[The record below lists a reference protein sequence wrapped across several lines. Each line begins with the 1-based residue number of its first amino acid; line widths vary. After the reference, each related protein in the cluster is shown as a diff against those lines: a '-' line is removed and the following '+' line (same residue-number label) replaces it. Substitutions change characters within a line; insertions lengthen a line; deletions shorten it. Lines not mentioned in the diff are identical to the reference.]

1 MLNNTIQTAA
11 SGLRVARLG
20 LATVGHNLANAD
32 TEGFS
37 RQRLHLGTQPAFR
50 LGRAGPVGRGALS
63 QGIQR
68 SEDPF
73 LETQLRRERG
83 LGGFYEGR
91 ASGLNPLERL
101 FSEGNEPDLSGQ
113 MDRFFNA
120 ARELTQAP
128 SSEAHRRSFLGAANS
143 LADGFQSLDRDFEA
157 LEQGL
162 DDQIRAQVAELNERL
177 AAVAQLNAQVRA
189 SEADGSR
196 ANDLRDE
203 RDQQLQLLSQG
214 LGVTVL
220 NEAEGTSLILEGQLL
235 VQGDQVR
242 PLEASVDGLGTLT
255 LSVGG
260 RDLTAQLRSGELGGL
275 ISIRDEELAE
285 ERGALDN
292 LAFELI
298 NAVNQTHQ
306 GGFGL
311 DGLGGRDLFQAL
323 GAAEGAAGLIRVALE
338 DPDQVAAAEEVAGLP
353 GDERQAQL
361 LADLQGSTR
370 AALGNRSLQRAF
382 GERLEILGRAAAE
395 NRDRRLLAEVRTEQA
410 EALRDS
416 VTGVSTD
423 EEMVQLSRFQKH
435 FEASS
440 RVITTVDRLLDTV
453 MALVQ

>member
-1 MLNNTIQTAA
+1 
-11 SGLRVARLG
+11 
-20 LATVGHNLANAD
+20 
-32 TEGFS
+32 
-37 RQRLHLGTQPAFR
+37 
-50 LGRAGPVGRGALS
+50 
-63 QGIQR
+63 
-68 SEDPF
+68 
-73 LETQLRRERG
+73 
-83 LGGFYEGR
+83 
-91 ASGLNPLERL
+91 
-101 FSEGNEPDLSGQ
+101 